1 MGWLDGIT
9 NSMNLSKL
17 WELVMDREAW
27 PAAVHRVTK
36 SRTQLSNWTELNWT
50 ELKTICTGL
59 YQYLQFQSSTI
70 GHILIS
76 FLFIFVISFSENEK
90 SSSNYPLSICKSILL
105 CITNLPSLS
114 HLHPF
119 TIALFTLLWLQQPSG
134 PSIHEGFL
142 WTPFRLPYWAIYF
155 SKCMPSILL
164 WLQQPMSVPYHCP
177 LPPCLDVLL
186 TSHAVPRWLC
196 TILCFI
202 HSCPHCLVPPNGFG
216 LNCSQKERFGE
227 KKINIF
233 IPGSISY
240 RYTHREPDG
249 LPSMG
254 SHRVRH
260 DWSDLAAAVAA
271 AYVLPPVLLLM
282 LL

>member
-1 MGWLDGIT
+1 MH
-9 NSMNLSKL
+9 N
-17 WELVMDREAW
+17 
-27 PAAVHRVTK
+27 
-36 SRTQLSNWTELNWT
+36 
-50 ELKTICTGL
+50 
-59 YQYLQFQSSTI
+59 QSSITVNICIPSPFPLHSALAPTAYWTI
-70 GHILIS
+70 HSWRFSLDPIQATILGHL
-76 FLFIFVISFSENEK
+76 
-90 SSSNYPLSICKSILL
+90 
-105 CITNLPSLS
+105 
-114 HLHPF
+114 
-119 TIALFTLLWLQQPSG
+119 
-134 PSIHEGFL
+134 
-142 WTPFRLPYWAIYF
+142 

-164 WLQQPMSVPYHCP
+164 WLQQPMSVPYHCS

-196 TILCFI
+196 TILYFI

-240 RYTHREPDG
+240 RYTHREPGG
-249 LPSMG
+249 LPSMR
-254 SHRVRH
+254 SHRVGH
-260 DWSDLAAAVAA
+260 DWSDLAA